1 MNEFIEKNRRLL
13 KFYCV
18 AARVI
23 GWMLIVL
30 GVIGILVIGFYSSGL
45 RSASEESYIR
55 EQYREYILYA
65 VPSQL
70 FYFTLG
76 LVTLGVAQF
85 IQYLI
90 ERKYKAVWILRHGDK
105 ILYMCA
111 VLLVGSAVINSVRNF
126 GRLIW
131 FLERGNPGLW
141 WWMYFVLPERS
152 IWSWRFFLLLPVLL
166 AAAKA
171 LVLVGLAQI
180 LRRILPVIEESKT
193 LV

>member
-13 KFYCV
+13 QFYCV

-30 GVIGILVIGFYSSGL
+30 AVIGILVIESYLSWL
-45 RSASEESYIR
+45 RSASEKSYIHDR
-55 EQYREYILYA
+55 YLGFYI
-65 VPSQL
+65 VPIQF

-76 LVTLGVAQF
+76 LVALVVAQL

-90 ERKYKAVWILRHGDK
+90 EREYKAGWILRHGDK
-105 ILYMCA
+105 ILYACA
-111 VLLVGSAVINSVRNF
+111 VLLVGSAVVNSVRNF
-126 GRLIW
+126 DRLIW
-131 FLERGNPGLW
+131 FLERGDPGVW
-141 WWMYFVLPERS
+141 SWMYFVLPERY

-166 AAAKA
+166 AIAKA
-171 LVLVGLAQI
+171 LILVGLGQI
-180 LRRILPVIEESKT
+180 WRRIIPIIEESKT